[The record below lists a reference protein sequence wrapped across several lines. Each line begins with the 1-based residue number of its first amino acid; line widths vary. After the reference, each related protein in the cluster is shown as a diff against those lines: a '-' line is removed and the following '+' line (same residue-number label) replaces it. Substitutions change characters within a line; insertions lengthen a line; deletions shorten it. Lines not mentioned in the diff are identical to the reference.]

1 MSNLDLILAQP
12 TVTHDLIQ
20 GSPEWD
26 LFRLEHDGASEAAAA
41 LGLSKKVRRNDL
53 LHAKHTGLP
62 REFSDWLRENVLDHG
77 HEVEALGRP
86 HVEKRIGEALYP
98 VTCSR
103 GRMSASCDG
112 LTMDDRKAFEH
123 KQWNDQLAALVR
135 VGIVPDEHMPQ
146 CQQVLLVTGAEE
158 LYFVVSDGTPE
169 KMVWTKVLPD
179 RAWWERLADGWVQFN
194 ADKAAY
200 VMPETAPAV
209 VATPVQALP
218 AVLVQVSGSISII
231 ENFRVFEAAMR
242 DFLEHRLIRQPKT
255 DQDFADLDLQIK
267 AMKGAEAALDS
278 AEAQMLAQITE
289 VDTAVKTKA
298 MLRKLVTDNRLMAEE
313 LLASEKERRRAEI
326 VLKARSAY
334 EAHIEALKADTG
346 GPWIVLLPP
355 DFAGKVKGLRTIASI
370 QNAVDTEL
378 ANAKII
384 ADESARKIRAAIA
397 CIDQEGKGYEFLLRD
412 RLGLISKPLDDIRT
426 IIRAR
431 ITEHK
436 AVEERKAEELR
447 AKIQRE
453 EQEKAE
459 KAAREKIEAEQR
471 EQEAAAQ
478 RQRETEAAAARQSA
492 PAASTAQPTATAPI
506 AQPAVSSQAANVVS
520 IQRPAVESTATIRLG
535 QINELLA
542 PIQLTVD
549 GLATLGFKPCGKERS
564 AVLYRET
571 EVPRI
576 CYALVDRLH
585 AVVQQQQA
593 A

>member
-12 TVTHDLIQ
+12 TVTHDLVQ
-20 GSPEWD
+20 GTPEWD

-41 LGLSKKVRRNDL
+41 LGLSKKVKRNDL

-77 HEVEALGRP
+77 HEVEALARP
-86 HVEKRIGEALYP
+86 HVEKRIGETLYP

-112 LTMDDRKAFEH
+112 LTLDDRRAMEH

-146 CQQVLLVTGAEE
+146 CQQVLLVTQAEE
-158 LYFVVSDGTPE
+158 LDFVVSDGTPE
-169 KMVWTKVLPD
+169 KMVWTTVKPD

-194 ADKAAY
+194 ADRAAY
-200 VMPETAPAV
+200 VPPEVAPAV

-218 AVLVQVSGSISII
+218 AVLVQVSGSIAII
-231 ENFRVFEAAMR
+231 ENFKVFEAAMR

-298 MLRKLVTDNRLMAEE
+298 MLRKLVTDNRLMAEK

-326 VLKARSAY
+326 VLKVRSAY
-334 EAHIEALKADTG
+334 EAHIKALQDDTG
-346 GPWIVLLPP
+346 GPWITLLPP

-384 ADESARKIRAAIA
+384 ADESARRIRAAIA
-397 CIDQEGKGYEFLLRD
+397 CIDQEGKGYEFLLAD
-412 RLGLISKPLDDIRT
+412 RLGLISKPVDDIRT

-436 AVEERKAEELR
+436 AAEEKRLEDER
-447 AKIQRE
+447 ARIRQE
-453 EQEKAE
+453 EQARL
-459 KAAREKIEAEQR
+459 AREQ
-471 EQEAAAQ
+471 
-478 RQRETEAAAARQSA
+478 AAAATPA
-492 PAASTAQPTATAPI
+492 PTTAPAQPTAAPLI
-506 AQPAVSSQAANVVS
+506 AQPTGSSPAANVVS
-520 IQRPAVESTATIRLG
+520 IQRPVVESTATIHLG

-542 PIQLTVD
+542 PIRLSAD
-549 GLATLGFKPCGKERS
+549 GLASLGFHPCGKERS
-564 AVLYRET
+564 AVLYREADFQ
-571 EVPRI
+571 RI
-576 CYALVDRLH
+576 CAKLMDH
-585 AVVQQQQA
+585 IEAVA
-593 A
+593 ANQPIAA